1 MGDTKEGIKRGRQ
14 ESMLEQQRLFSAV
27 FNRICDVTTSVSSSF
42 FLFKIP
48 YGIIQ
53 SRGQMIS
60 FLKRKK
66 GEEYRRGLG
75 EMYWQ
80 QSLKQIKS
88 AVGSMNYECSGNRH
102 HEQ

>member
-1 MGDTKEGIKRGRQ
+1 M
-14 ESMLEQQRLFSAV
+14 MEQQRLFSTV
-27 FNRICDVTTSVSSSF
+27 FNRTCDVTTSVSSSF

-66 GEEYRRGLG
+66 GEEYRG
-75 EMYWQ
+75 
-80 QSLKQIKS
+80 
-88 AVGSMNYECSGNRH
+88 
-102 HEQ
+102 